1 MSRYYINYEEALKL
15 IENEVFLLE
24 SEEVSLDSCLFR
36 VLREDLVASFD
47 NPQTEVSAMDGYAL
61 SFSSLESGKDI
72 RVVGEAI
79 AGELPLK
86 PLKEGEAVKIFT
98 GAPIPRGADTVIP
111 VEIAQVNQG
120 FLKVKGKVKK
130 GANVRPKGEDYKK
143 GEVILE
149 KGILIT
155 PAEMGIIASLNRKK
169 VKVSKRPKVGVII
182 TGKEVVEPGSLLTSP
197 AQVVNANAY
206 TLIGLVKEVGGEP
219 TYYGIVDD
227 DYGETLKAV
236 DSALNENDVVI
247 TSGGI
252 PAGDYDFVKEVVK
265 VLGVENIFYKVKVKP
280 GKPVFFGKRGEKYF
294 FGLPGFPVSVF
305 VGFNVFV
312 YPFLR
317 SLQGAKERF
326 RRRFTAFLR
335 EEFRRKK
342 ADRLEFVRVS
352 CRFNAERG
360 VFEAFPLKKQSSGS
374 LSTLRGSVFL
384 MPVEIGVRALPEG
397 SKVEVIEVKPFV

>member
-1 MSRYYINYEEALKL
+1 MSRYYVSYHEALRL
-15 IENEVFLLE
+15 IENETFLLDAQ
-24 SEEVSLDSCLFR
+24 EVEVKDCLFR
-36 VLREDLVASFD
+36 VLREDLVAFWD
-47 NPQTEVSAMDGYAL
+47 NPQAEVSAMDGYAL
-61 SFSSLESGKDI
+61 KWSSLKEGKEI
-72 RVVGEAI
+72 EVVGEVA
-79 AGELPLK
+79 AGELPTK
-86 PLKEGEAVKIFT
+86 PVKEGEAVKIFT
-98 GAPIPRGADTVIP
+98 GALLPEGADTVVP
-111 VEIAQVNQG
+111 VEIVQVDKG
-120 FLKVKGKVKK
+120 FLKVKGEVKK

-149 KGILIT
+149 RGTFIS
-155 PAEMGIIASLNRKK
+155 PAEMGIIASLNRGR
-169 VKVSKRPKVGVII
+169 VRVSRRPKVGIII
-182 TGKEVVEPGSLLTSP
+182 TGREVVEPGSSLTSP

-252 PAGDYDFVKEVVK
+252 SAGDYDFVKEVVK
-265 VLGVENIFYKVKVKP
+265 ELGVETIFYKVKVKP
-280 GKPVFFGKRGEKYF
+280 GKPVFFGKRGRKYL

-342 ADRLEFVRVS
+342 ADRLEFVRVF
-352 CRFNAERG
+352 CRFNEERG

-374 LSTLRGSVFL
+374 ISTLRGSVFL
-384 MPVEIGVRALPEG
+384 MPVGIGVRALPEG

>member
-1 MSRYYINYEEALKL
+1 MSRYYIDYEEALNL
-15 IENEVFLLE
+15 IKKEVFLLE
-24 SEEVSLDSCLFR
+24 SEEVSLESCLFR

-61 SFSSLESGKDI
+61 SFTSLESGKDI
-72 RVVGEAI
+72 RVVGEGV

-86 PLKEGEAVKIFT
+86 PLKEGEAIKIFT
-98 GAPIPRGADTVIP
+98 GAPLPKGADTVVP
-111 VEIAQVNQG
+111 VEIAQVDQG

-143 GEVILE
+143 GEVILD
-149 KGILIT
+149 KGTLIT
-155 PAEMGIIASLNRKK
+155 PSEIGIIASLNRKK
-169 VKVSKRPKVGVII
+169 VKVSKRPKVGVVI
-182 TGKEVVEPGSLLTSP
+182 TGKEVVEPGSPLTSP

-206 TLIGLVKEVGGEP
+206 TLIGLIKEAGGEP
-219 TYYGIVDD
+219 NYYGIVDD

-236 DSALNENDVVI
+236 DKALKENDLVI
-247 TSGGI
+247 TTGGI
-252 PAGDYDFVKEVVK
+252 SVGDYDFVKEVVK
-265 VLGVENIFYKVKVKP
+265 ELEVEPLFYKVKVKP
-280 GKPVFFGKRGEKYF
+280 GKPVFFGKRGKKYL

-305 VGFNVFV
+305 VSFNVFV

-326 RRRFTAFLR
+326 RKTFTAFLK

-352 CRFNAERG
+352 CHFNKEKG
-360 VFEAFPLKKQSSGS
+360 VFEVVPLKNQSSGS
-374 LSTLRGSVFL
+374 LSTLKGSVFL
-384 MPVEIGVRALPEG
+384 MPIKIGIKALPRG
-397 SKVEVIEVKPFV
+397 SKVEVIKVKPFV